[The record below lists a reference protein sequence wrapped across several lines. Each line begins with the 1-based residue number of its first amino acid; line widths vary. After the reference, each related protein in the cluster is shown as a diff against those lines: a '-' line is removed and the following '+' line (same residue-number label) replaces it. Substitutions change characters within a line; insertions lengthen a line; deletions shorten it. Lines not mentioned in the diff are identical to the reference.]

1 MYVLYMESV
10 WQLLFIGYHYRAST
24 IYYFSSPYLAE
35 ETVVEAYH
43 LICELGLRL
52 VQLAMYHSDTGCRM
66 SPYVY
71 TYIRGTS
78 RHPGLLMHEEFRFFS
93 LLLRSWTFI
102 K

>member
-1 MYVLYMESV
+1 MESV

-52 VQLAMYHSDTGCRM
+52 AQLAMYHSDTGCRM

-71 TYIRGTS
+71 PNKYIHTRDIQTP
-78 RHPGLLMHEEFRFFS
+78 RTAHA
-93 LLLRSWTFI
+93 
-102 K
+102 